1 MLLLELT
8 PTDGLS
14 SLLSLRGFGL
24 INVPSLPVFSVSA
37 NSVKR
42 KM

>member
-14 SLLSLRGFGL
+14 SLLSLRGFGS
-24 INVPSLPVFSVSA
+24 IHIHSLPIFSVSA
-37 NSVKR
+37 DSV
-42 KM
+42 